1 MAATM
6 LAAVNPH
13 VVACILGC
21 AAGQQPSGV
30 SGPSGLRGSRC
41 GHSLKPLRVFN
52 HGALAMDGWRTIAN
66 PSPRIYSREM
76 ANAGRR
82 FTIAATPQ
90 EILAVMMDVEA
101 LPEWSSAHQSAVVLE
116 RDDKGR
122 PLRSRSTMRNVGITD
137 EQELEYSY
145 PDNGFEW
152 QLVSSRHLKRQ
163 DAVYTLT
170 ADGAQ
175 THVLLHLDIEP
186 SAPIPGFIMRLVVQ
200 AVVQTATEGLAKRV
214 RIVQRRAVEGGGSPG

>member
-1 MAATM
+1 
-6 LAAVNPH
+6 
-13 VVACILGC
+13 
-21 AAGQQPSGV
+21 
-30 SGPSGLRGSRC
+30 
-41 GHSLKPLRVFN
+41 
-52 HGALAMDGWRTIAN
+52 
-66 PSPRIYSREM
+66 
-76 ANAGRR
+76 
-82 FTIAATPQ
+82 
-90 EILAVMMDVEA
+90 
-101 LPEWSSAHQSAVVLE
+101 
-116 RDDKGR
+116 
-122 PLRSRSTMRNVGITD
+122 MRNVGITD

-152 QLVSSRHLKRQ
+152 RLVSSRHLKRQ